1 MSMSEYSIT
10 SSSEDETPDR
20 LANLRL
26 TESPSGSQ
34 VDPSDKYFPRP
45 GASVASL
52 SDAKY
57 GRKTPKRNET
67 VPMPMTTADTEH
79 LNVPDSNRPANRL
92 RSATN
97 PHPPTE
103 GTVPT
108 RTVSQHEQQ
117 LRRERAASISS
128 TKTFTSGGAESIFR
142 LLPRESRSAIMR
154 MLAVEPTIRC
164 TLLDLLAGRGKDDM
178 MCACGSPDCNGAI
191 GMPPSEVTGIQED
204 EADEGDEWVQNIECC
219 SHPRQ
224 NGEKI
229 KHSHIKVVQEEKP
242 KKRLFH

>member
-1 MSMSEYSIT
+1 MSFRLYVNTHPELCKKPTTKTPAPSIANEDPAQSGRMGLAPDGSSSVPFRTSSASTAATEATTVVENAIADDSEPATPEGRNMSMSEYSIT

-79 LNVPDSNRPANRL
+79 LNVPDSNRPLAIRHKPS
-92 RSATN
+92 SAYRGYGAY
-97 PHPPTE
+97 PD
-103 GTVPT
+103 GIAA
-108 RTVSQHEQQ
+108 
-117 LRRERAASISS
+117 RATTA
-128 TKTFTSGGAESIFR
+128 
-142 LLPRESRSAIMR
+142 P
-154 MLAVEPTIRC
+154 
-164 TLLDLLAGRGKDDM
+164 
-178 MCACGSPDCNGAI
+178 
-191 GMPPSEVTGIQED
+191 
-204 EADEGDEWVQNIECC
+204 
-219 SHPRQ
+219 
-224 NGEKI
+224 
-229 KHSHIKVVQEEKP
+229 
-242 KKRLFH
+242 